1 MNSDVKHIRNQVKG
15 MIALQGW
22 TLTSVVEKINEKR
35 PKTDQTTIQ
44 NISNKLSRGTIKYY
58 EILEIAEIIGID
70 ILWTKSNHREN
81 NNLTNFR

>member
-1 MNSDVKHIRNQVKG
+1 MDAKRIRNQVKG

-35 PKTDQTTIQ
+35 PESEQTTIQ

-70 ILWTKSNHREN
+70 ILWTKSNHIEN
-81 NNLTNFR
+81 KNLTNFK